1 MKFIDSLPG
10 CEDLDRFAQCRIFT
24 DVAGENDVRSLG
36 EFALL
41 TGLPHRNTGTDL
53 TQDIGAF
60 DCQGLGAD
68 ITGSDAAL
76 GDDESR
82 RDSQSS
88 DERLNSVRD
97 TDGQTKLVFL
107 VACIRCDQSSGRVAA
122 DGLAGAD
129 ALLFLCQAAFD
140 FVLESFLVADQ
151 GRIELDKLDVGE
163 LFELLDLGR
172 RLVGVGTDDDDT
184 AVVCLLDDHLCSGEQ
199 GLIRDTAH
207 DLDDRGRGAEHKYL
221 ALGHG
226 AVEGYAEDLEV
237 SVIDCVDNDLV
248 EVLDCHELGLDL
260 VVGHIMDVLER
271 DAGDILCLV
280 GAAGLLFH
288 ISGHGSRLVSE
299 GLVLGELCLTGIDQ
313 LIAVFYIMNVSD
325 GEAPAFFEEGA
336 HDLAV
341 DLLAGIF
348 FIIGL
353 EKLCL
358 QRIMSAQS
366 GIAAADEDV
375 LSAGLFCDL
384 IHNCRIRNRP

>member
-1 MKFIDSLPG
+1 MIPPL
-10 CEDLDRFAQCRIFT
+10 
-24 DVAGENDVRSLG
+24 
-36 EFALL
+36 
-41 TGLPHRNTGTDL
+41 
-53 TQDIGAF
+53 
-60 DCQGLGAD
+60 
-68 ITGSDAAL
+68 
-76 GDDESR
+76 
-82 RDSQSS
+82 
-88 DERLNSVRD
+88 SV
-97 TDGQTKLVFL
+97 
-107 VACIRCDQSSGRVAA
+107 
-122 DGLAGAD
+122 
-129 ALLFLCQAAFD
+129 
-140 FVLESFLVADQ
+140 SF
-151 GRIELDKLDVGE
+151 
-163 LFELLDLGR
+163 
-172 RLVGVGTDDDDT
+172 
-184 AVVCLLDDHLCSGEQ
+184 
-199 GLIRDTAH
+199 
-207 DLDDRGRGAEHKYL
+207 
-221 ALGHG
+221 LGHG

-325 GEAPAFFEEGA
+325 SEAPAFFEEGA

-384 IHNCRIRNRP
+384 IHNCRNLVMGLCGLLRRETAGIGHHVEEVVLFFETGLDAVVIPVRVDMNIMYGLDAGGVVIQNDDLLVVGGDLFCQEGVSRCLINFLIGS